1 MKKYLIFLIVF
12 IMVFLLNSITMAQLV
27 EVSSLNYYT
36 AKRIDIL
43 ELRYYGNP
51 TPNLFDHQSV
61 IIGEVRNNSTE
72 YMTNIQ
78 IKLEIYDGEDLIAEK
93 ITYPVSNS
101 LVPGTTTPFSFSKLF
116 DIEPFSGK
124 REDIKELF
132 VLDDT
137 SEDWDSKMDLFLDP
151 RIEIYVYNYEEDEY
165 PPNLKIDLNNEN
177 LRLKNI
183 YRSGENR
190 DIVNYDY
197 SIEHIGGKNIGKLYN
212 SGIGVY
218 KGTELIYLASSRN
231 TCDTLVNEDKAASL
245 DYSLSIPKHIE
256 KNASNFRLFAHG
268 ELAHEIVFEEDEA
281 GETTMIFKLK

>member
-1 MKKYLIFLIVF
+1 MKRFLIFITVIFIIFLTSPIV
-12 IMVFLLNSITMAQLV
+12 MAQLV

-36 AKRIDIL
+36 ARRIDVS
-43 ELRYYGNP
+43 ELRFYGNP
-51 TPNLFDHQSV
+51 TPNLFDYNSV

-72 YMTNIQ
+72 YMTKVQ

-93 ITYPVSNS
+93 TVSPLSYP
-101 LVPGTTTPFSFSKLF
+101 LVPGQTTPFIFPQLSDIVPLSGESEEIKGLF
-116 DIEPFSGK
+116 A
-124 REDIKELF
+124 
-132 VLDDT
+132 LDDT
-137 SEDWDSKMDLFLDP
+137 SEDWDSKKDLFLDP
-151 RIEIYVYNYEEDEY
+151 RIEIYVDSYEEDEY

-190 DIVNYDY
+190 DVVNYDY
-197 SIEHIGGKNIGKLYN
+197 SIEHLGGNKIGKLYN

-256 KNASNFRLFAHG
+256 KNASNFRLFATG
-268 ELAHEIVFEEDEA
+268 QLAHEIFFEENQA